1 MFASGFRYKCRH
13 GLELFVIAGSSR
25 PGFRS
30 LTFNGPS
37 HRCHC
42 SIDERRLWGG
52 YRLSAT
58 SSNRP
63 EAAAHERLLLAES
76 GHPVF
81 LTTFTTVQVVRN
93 FGF

>member
-58 SSNRP
+58 SSSWP
-63 EAAAHERLLLAES
+63 EAAAYERLLLAES
-76 GHPVF
+76 S
-81 LTTFTTVQVVRN
+81 LS
-93 FGF
+93 

>member
-63 EAAAHERLLLAES
+63 EAAAHERLLLADFCPS
-76 GHPVF
+76 
-81 LTTFTTVQVVRN
+81 
-93 FGF
+93 